1 MGELTNEQFEQ
12 LQARIK
18 ELEGDLSAK
27 QGELDGAADVIADLK
42 NKNVEV
48 AAAASSLPTVS
59 FDKKKYKVVIPCF
72 EVEGKK
78 YTAADLTTNS
88 KLVAELVKME
98 AGVLEPVE

>member
-42 NKNVEV
+42 NR
-48 AAAASSLPTVS
+48 
-59 FDKKKYKVVIPCF
+59 
-72 EVEGKK
+72 
-78 YTAADLTTNS
+78 
-88 KLVAELVKME
+88 M
-98 AGVLEPVE
+98 